1 MNEWLSGAFALGG
14 SIVGAGSSWI
24 LQAWINRRD
33 ERAAGRIIFLELAQN
48 QLALAA
54 ILKSGSPEGGL
65 LTMDAWRTHGHRI
78 GLILTTD
85 ALVTVAEPYFQLPTL
100 IASLA
105 QTARANIGGGAT
117 IAAAERKLAEAIN
130 QDIGEAADQLGGQA
144 FGKRRLRQVRERLQR
159 GP

>member
-1 MNEWLSGAFALGG
+1 M
-14 SIVGAGSSWI
+14 
-24 LQAWINRRD
+24 
-33 ERAAGRIIFLELAQN
+33 
-48 QLALAA
+48 
-54 ILKSGSPEGGL
+54 
-65 LTMDAWRTHGHRI
+65 GHRI
-78 GLILTTD
+78 GLILTTN

-117 IAAAERKLAEAIN
+117 IAGAERKLAEAIN
-130 QDIGEAADQLGGQA
+130 QDIGEAADQLGGKA